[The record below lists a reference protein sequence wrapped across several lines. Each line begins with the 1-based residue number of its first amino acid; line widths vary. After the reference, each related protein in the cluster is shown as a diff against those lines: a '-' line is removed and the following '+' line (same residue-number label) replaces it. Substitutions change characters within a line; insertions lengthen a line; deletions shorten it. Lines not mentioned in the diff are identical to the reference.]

1 MFRNKK
7 SVIAGLLA
15 SVVLA
20 AWQGHALAQDK
31 GEIGYVGFD
40 VNTSFLSTFAKEVE
54 GAIKAA
60 GYTPRLA
67 HSDSDA
73 SKQAN
78 QANILVSSGV
88 KGLLIDPVD
97 AKAIVPV
104 IKRAVAQGVTVVPV
118 DGAAAGGPI
127 PVQVATDNYGAGAM
141 ACKIIGDRIK
151 GKGTVLNLQ
160 GALDNQAAQG
170 RTKGFTDCMAKD
182 YPGVKVASQ
191 PFNWSSEVCARV
203 AQTEMTT
210 NQVEGVFSAAAQC
223 LTPVMTILKK
233 QGRLHKVTEEG
244 HIPFVVIDGTPNELD
259 AVREGYLT
267 ASIAQPLGD
276 IAKYGVGYVIKA
288 MSGEKIEAGD
298 TDHGTKIVEID
309 GTLRDLLPPIAVL
322 AGNVDDPSLW
332 ANKK

>member
-1 MFRNKK
+1 MSFKNL
-7 SVIAGLLA
+7 VGAVLLVSTA
-15 SVVLA
+15 LGS
-20 AWQGHALAQDK
+20 WQGAWAQDK

-40 VNTSFLSTFAKEVE
+40 VNTSFLSTFAKEIE
-54 GAIKAA
+54 GAITAA

-78 QANILVSSGV
+78 QVNILVSSGV

-97 AKAIVPV
+97 AKAIVPI
-104 IKRAVAQGVTVVPV
+104 IKRATAQGVTVVPV
-118 DGAAAGGPI
+118 DGSVSSGPI
-127 PVQVATDNYGAGAM
+127 PVQVATDNYGGGAI

-160 GALDNQAAQG
+160 GSLDNQAAQG
-170 RTKGFTDCMAKD
+170 RSKGFTDCMSKD
-182 YPGVKVASQ
+182 YPDVKVSSQ

-203 AQTEMTT
+203 AQTEMSTK
-210 NQVEGVFSAAAQC
+210 QVDGVFAAAAQC
-223 LTPVMTILKK
+223 LTPVLSILKK
-233 QGRLHKVTEEG
+233 QDRLHKATEEG
-244 HIPFVVIDGTPNELD
+244 HVPFVVVDGTPNEL
-259 AVREGYLT
+259 ASVREGYLT
-267 ASIAQPLGD
+267 ASVAQPLAD
-276 IAKYGVGYVIKA
+276 IAKYGVGYLVKA
-288 MSGEKIEAGD
+288 MNGEKIVAGD

-322 AGNVDDPSLW
+322 AQNVDDPSLW